1 MPKRKWKT
9 RQTVGQQ
16 HAAIREKNRFKAEIA
31 EGEKSVARGKS
42 TLKAMEGWKGV
53 GEALKK
59 LGPAKKEMDKL
70 KEQRKFKQRKEIL

>member
-1 MPKRKWKT
+1 RKFRASRQEVGETEVMPKRRWKT

-53 GEALKK
+53 GEALK
-59 LGPAKKEMDKL
+59 
-70 KEQRKFKQRKEIL
+70 

>member
-1 MPKRKWKT
+1 MPKRRWKT

-16 HAAIREKNRFKAEIA
+16 HAAIRAANRTYRSDMAEA
-31 EGEKSVARGKS
+31 DAGQARAKS
-42 TLKAMEGWKGV
+42 TIKAMENWAGV

-70 KEQRKFKQRKEIL
+70 KEQRKCKQTK